1 MGRLPNKPAF
11 CLDSQIC
18 TGCKTCIV
26 ACIDKNDLD
35 PGVRWRRVVEY
46 TGGEWTPMTD
56 GTFKQNVYSYYISV
70 SCNHCAEPICVEA
83 CPTTA
88 MHQDD
93 NGIVMVDQ
101 SKCIGCKYCQWAC
114 PYSAPQY
121 EAALGLMSKCNFC
134 VDEIKTGAPPACV
147 AACPTRAL
155 SYGEYDEMLN
165 TSVPQ
170 LATAPLPDENL
181 TSPVSV
187 FKPHK
192 LGRPVNSTDGQIAN
206 PEEIKDA

>member
-1 MGRLPNKPAF
+1 MKSMPKKPAF
-11 CLDSQIC
+11 LLDTQIC
-18 TGCKTCIV
+18 TGCKTCVV

-46 TGGEWTPMTD
+46 TGGEWKSLPD
-56 GTFKQNVYSYYISV
+56 ETFQQTVFSYYISV

-93 NGIVMVDQ
+93 NGIVAVDQ
-101 SKCIGCKYCQWAC
+101 DKCIGCKYCRWAC

-134 VDEIKTGAPPACV
+134 KDEIETGGSPACV

-155 SYGEYDEMLN
+155 AFGEFDELLRISSSPL
-165 TSVPQ
+165 T
-170 LATAPLPDENL
+170 TAPLPDEAM
-181 TSPVSV
+181 TSPTAI

-192 LGRPVNSTDGQIAN
+192 MGKAVDSSDGRIAN

>member
-1 MGRLPNKPAF
+1 MGQMPKKPAF
-11 CLDSQIC
+11 FLDAQIC
-18 TGCKTCIV
+18 TGCKTCMV

-46 TGGEWTPMTD
+46 TGGEWKFLPD
-56 GTFKQNVYSYYISV
+56 GTFQQTVFSYYISV

-88 MHQDD
+88 MQQDD
-93 NGIVMVDQ
+93 DGIVTVDQ
-101 SKCIGCKYCQWAC
+101 SKCIGCRYCQWAC

-121 EAALGLMSKCNFC
+121 ESLKGLMSKCNFC
-134 VDEIKTGAPPACV
+134 VDEITTGGTPACV

-155 SYGEYDEMLN
+155 EFGEYDALLN
-165 TSVPQ
+165 MSGPQ
-170 LATAPLPDENL
+170 RTTAPLPDEKL

-187 FKPHK
+187 FKSHK
-192 LGRPVNSTDGQIAN
+192 LGKPADSTDGRIAN
-206 PEEIKDA
+206 PEEIRDA

>member
-1 MGRLPNKPAF
+1 MKSMPKKPAF
-11 CLDSQIC
+11 FLDTQIC

-35 PGVRWRRVVEY
+35 TGVRWRRVVEF
-46 TGGEWTPMTD
+46 TGGEWNPRPD
-56 GTFKQNVYSYYISV
+56 GTYTQTVFSYYVSV
-70 SCNHCAEPICVEA
+70 SCNHCAEPICVEV

-88 MHQDD
+88 MHQDGQ
-93 NGIVMVDQ
+93 GIVSIDQ
-101 SKCIGCKYCQWAC
+101 DKCIGCKYCHWAC

-121 EAALGLMSKCNFC
+121 ESAKGLMSKCNFC
-134 VDEIKTGAPPACV
+134 ADEVKTGGTPACV

-155 SYGEYDEMLN
+155 AFGEYDELLKLSARQHAM
-165 TSVPQ
+165 
-170 LATAPLPDENL
+170 APLPDEKL
-181 TSPVSV
+181 TAPVSV

-192 LGRPVNSTDGQIAN
+192 MGQALKSTAGQIAN